1 MNDNKTGGTMECLR
15 FLLSCLEEHYLLYF
29 AGAILYSSRS
39 LLETVLS
46 GQLYRLITLLQDRQ
60 GLQEA
65 LLGLGMLFIALI
77 LVAVITGIGESMYMS
92 SAAEADKGLR
102 MRLSNKISRM
112 PLKKWSKHH
121 SGYWLNLLSRD
132 TDTATSGYKALLIN
146 ILSMGLA
153 AVGGLLLV
161 LYYDWRLAVF
171 ALASGILY
179 FWVGHLFKARAKEA
193 QRIQQEEISRATS
206 VISDILSGFSVIRF
220 YQMTDLFKG
229 KHQESIDK
237 YDKAGRDYVKIS
249 AIADTSKSFG
259 YGFAYVGSLVF
270 GLILVNSGTLTISNM
285 LFLWPICMQISYGIQ
300 KLGFL
305 MMEMQTVVV
314 ACERVE
320 TALYIEEER
329 GGSVTKGP
337 DPDVAVS
344 FQDVYFSYDETP
356 VLRGVDLT
364 IPRGQKVVIVG
375 LSGSGKSTLVKL
387 IMNFY
392 QPQRGKVLVA
402 GADTRDYDLDCL
414 RGQFSYL
421 PQNPHLFSGSIRDNI
436 LIVSEVA
443 TEDQMK
449 EAARKAHA
457 AEFIEEMEAD
467 YASNVGEGGGKVSGG
482 QRQRIGLARCYL
494 RDAPIFIMD
503 EMTSALDANLE
514 FEMVRELFD
523 MEDRTLL
530 YITHRLAAAKEA
542 ERVIVMENGRIIQDG
557 THEELLNEEGLYSK
571 LWEVQS
577 SGDYGGESHILL
589 A

>member
-1 MNDNKTGGTMECLR
+1 MNDNKTGGTMGCLR
-15 FLLSCLEEHYLLYF
+15 FLFSCLEGHYLLYF

-46 GQLYRLITLLQDRQ
+46 GQLYKLITFLQDRQ

-77 LVAVITGIGESMYMS
+77 VVAVLTGIGESIYMS
-92 SAAEADKGLR
+92 SAAEADKALR

-112 PLKKWSKHH
+112 PLERWSKHH
-121 SGYWLNLLSRD
+121 SGYWLNLLSKD
-132 TDTATSGYKALLIN
+132 TDTATSGYKILLIN

-153 AVGGLLLV
+153 AVGGLILV

-171 ALASGILY
+171 ALSSGILY

-193 QRIQQEEISRATS
+193 QRIQQEEIGRATS

-229 KHQESIDK
+229 KHRESIDK
-237 YDKAGRDYVKIS
+237 YDEAGRDYVKIS

-270 GLILVNSGTLTISNM
+270 GLMLVNSGTLTISNM

-329 GGSVTKGP
+329 GGPVTKGP

-344 FQDVYFSYDETP
+344 FQDVYFSYDDETLA
-356 VLRGVDLT
+356 LRGVDLT

-392 QPQRGKVLVA
+392 QPQKGKVLVA
-402 GADTRDYDLDCL
+402 GADIRDYDLDCL

-421 PQNPHLFSGSIRDNI
+421 PQNPHLFSGSIQDNI
-436 LIVSEVA
+436 LIVNQGA
-443 TEDQMK
+443 TENQMR

-457 AEFIEEMEAD
+457 AEFIENMEAG
-467 YASNVGEGGGKVSGG
+467 YESEVGEGGGKVSGG
-482 QRQRIGLARCYL
+482 ERQRIGLSRCYL
-494 RDAPIFIMD
+494 KDAPIFVMD
-503 EMTSALDANLE
+503 EMTSALDAKLE
-514 FEMVRELFD
+514 SQTVQELFD

-530 YITHRLAAAKEA
+530 YITHRLAAAKRA
-542 ERVIVMENGRIIQDG
+542 ERIIVMENGEIIQDG
-557 THEELLNEEGLYSK
+557 THDKLLEEEGLYAR
-571 LWEVQS
+571 LWKVQS
-577 SGDYGGESHILL
+577 GE